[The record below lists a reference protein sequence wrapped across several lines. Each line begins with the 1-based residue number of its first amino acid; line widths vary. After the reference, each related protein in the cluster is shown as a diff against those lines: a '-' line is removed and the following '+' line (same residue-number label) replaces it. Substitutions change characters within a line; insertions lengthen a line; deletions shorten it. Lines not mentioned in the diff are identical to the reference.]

1 MIPILYEKSETRFAS
16 NGLGRLVDCISCE
29 VTEERNGIY
38 ECEFQYPVN
47 GRHYEDIIV
56 GRIIFCTHDD
66 TRTGQPF
73 DIYKRSA
80 VINGVVTFSACHI
93 SYRLSTIVVRPYE
106 ATSCALA
113 LSRIRQ
119 NSLSENPFT
128 FSTDKQLNIVW
139 RTNVPIRIK
148 EMLGGSDNSILDV
161 YGPGE
166 YEWDKFEVKF
176 NLYRGE
182 EKDIEIRYGKNL
194 TDLTDEIDFNNT
206 YNAVVPYW
214 VNPDGNEMLV
224 LPEYVVMSPEAVA
237 TIEPWTDDL
246 SNIIT
251 DQDGTNLEFAYAET
265 KAIPLDLSEYFL
277 DGKPSLGDMRVKA
290 GQILSQRKAWV
301 PSENIE
307 VDFVQL
313 WQTPEYE
320 DVAPL
325 QRVNLCDTV
334 SVVHPDLGI
343 NVRIKVI
350 KTVYDVLLDRYS
362 AMELGTPQT
371 SFADIITK
379 GALTQARVEFAT
391 ESKVLSTVER
401 FAQGIS
407 GAYGG
412 HVVTIYDE
420 NMQPM
425 ETLWMDTADTETAQ
439 NVIKINKLGIGFS
452 TTGYNGPYT
461 NAWTIDG
468 TLNADFIKAGTLVAD
483 IIKSGKLSSLDGST
497 YFDLDTGYYGSSDG
511 RSGVYL
517 KGKMIRFRQSTLD
530 PASAALQSDIMRI
543 CALNKDDPVYDIDE
557 YGDMYVVYER
567 AGMIH
572 LPLGNTLYIAANT
585 YAANATAI
593 VKINP
598 SNYSGVR
605 TAHDTAIPT
614 QSKYAV
620 VELRGGTVVS
630 GGLLIEYGAF
640 RANGNARFDAKT
652 TFDGEIY
659 IGRNA
664 TLTTTGD
671 VVIENTSQVTGAT
684 ANLTVSDGDLY
695 VGGNTTLH
703 GNLTADRGATIG
715 GTTNTHTFTAYTAN
729 ISSKLQTG
737 QNATS
742 TFNGTATFNKSV
754 TFNGN
759 VEITSTFNLDDV
771 AMDNLTVNSVLSSD
785 LVSARYE
792 GFRLYD
798 RKDRSKYYTVRASDD
813 IIYIDYW
820 NSAASIVYGGN
831 FTLTS
836 MQGYKHHFSGM
847 VYVEKIVNCISV
859 TQRSDERLKN
869 FQEWDDAYDEILDH
883 IEPRQFQWKDEDDTR
898 THIGLSAQELQRAI
912 SDAGIE
918 NCGFV
923 ETPSNGDDPLSV
935 NYNDVMM
942 LMLSRIKKLE
952 ARIADLERRLNA
964 DT

>member
-166 YEWDKFEVKF
+166 YEWDKFQVKF

-290 GQILSQRKAWV
+290 GQILNQRKAWV

-320 DVAPL
+320 NVAPL

-452 TTGYNGPYT
+452 TTGYNGPYR

-468 TLNADFIKAGTLVAD
+468 TLNADFIRTGTLIADLIKAG
-483 IIKSGKLSSLDGST
+483 KLESLDGKT
-497 YFDLDTGYYGSSDG
+497 GFNLDTGYLSSNNG
-511 RSGVYL
+511 ESGVYI
-517 KGKMIRFRQSTLD
+517 KGPRIRFRNATPD
-530 PASAALQSDIMRI
+530 PSGVSVKSDIMI
-543 CALNKDDPVYDIDE
+543 LNAAAKGYPTFIYDDSGDE
-557 YGDMYVVYER
+557 GTVLISYARMGMIKMPRGDDFYIAGADENGISKYIIRARTQYILDGTNDTLRR
-567 AGMIH
+567 AGVDINASTYIRGRFQVKDLANFNGH
-572 LPLGNTLYIAANT
+572 LNSNTRTRLYGETHLYNST
-585 YAANATAI
+585 T
-593 VKINP
+593 
-598 SNYSGVR
+598 
-605 TAHDTAIPT
+605 
-614 QSKYAV
+614 
-620 VELRGGTVVS
+620 VES
-630 GGLLIEYGAF
+630 GGITV
-640 RANGNARFDAKT
+640 NGDS
-652 TFDGEIY
+652 TF
-659 IGRNA
+659 N
-664 TLTTTGD
+664 
-671 VVIENTSQVTGAT
+671 NK
-684 ANLTVSDGDLY
+684 LTVKDKVKVDGDLEV
-695 VGGNTTLH
+695 VGDASMVGASVNTLTVY
-703 GNLTADRGATIG
+703 TADVYS
-715 GTTNTHTFTAYTAN
+715 NF
-729 ISSKLQTG
+729 QTG

-742 TFNGTATFNKSV
+742 TFNGPV

-771 AMDNLTVNSVLSSD
+771 AMDNLTVNEALTSD
-785 LVSARYE
+785 LIKVGSD
-792 GFRLYD
+792 GIRLYD
-798 RKDRSKYYTVRASDD
+798 KKDSSKYYEIRASDKK
-813 IIYIDYW
+813 IYIDYW
-820 NSAASIVYGGN
+820 KGATSIIYGYS
-831 FTLTS
+831 TDLS
-836 MQGYKHHFSGM
+836 PVQGYKHQFEGM
-847 VYVEKIVNCISV
+847 VYVEKNVNCSSV

-869 FQEWDDAYDEILDH
+869 FQEWDEAYDKILDH

-923 ETPSNGDDPLSV
+923 ETPNNEDAPLSV